1 MEEKSDTPKQ
11 QMQTPSMTEIQSMMM
26 QQMMQQQ
33 MMQQNA
39 MNQQMINQMKEMNN
53 SDKSRLTYII
63 IALFLGA
70 WGIHNFYAGHTGR
83 AIIQLLLGI
92 TIFGCFITVPWCIL
106 DMICTKRDGDGKKMK

>member
-1 MEEKSDTPKQ
+1 MENESNANKQ
-11 QMQTPSMTEIQSMMM
+11 STQNPSMADMQSMMFN
-26 QQMMQQQ
+26 QMMQQQ

-70 WGIHNFYAGHTGR
+70 WGIHNFYAGYTGR
-83 AIIQLLLGI
+83 GIIQLLLGI

>member
-1 MEEKSDTPKQ
+1 METESNTPKQ
-11 QMQTPSMTEIQSMMM
+11 TAQTPSMPEMQSMMM

-33 MMQQNA
+33 MMQQNT

-70 WGIHNFYAGHTGR
+70 WGIHNFYAGYTGR
-83 AIIQLLLGI
+83 GIVQLLLGI
-92 TIFGCFITVPWCIL
+92 TLIGCCITVPWSIL